1 MVKNTNVL
9 TIKNLSKDATGLG
22 FLGDKI
28 FSVHGALPKE
38 LVRVRTFKKKSNT
51 HQASLVDILSRSPLR
66 VDPHCLHFNICSGCN
81 LQHMPYDF
89 QLKLKLNFLK
99 NLIQETSI
107 TFDRAISVI
116 SEEELGYRLKARLG
130 LKWVAKK
137 EKVVIGFRERGSGY
151 ITDSSTCPV
160 LDERLRIIVFKLPRL
175 IEQTSL
181 KNMVPQVEVVTD
193 EQIVAI
199 ILRHLKPLTSDDF
212 SKLRLFSR
220 EFKVDIYLQSGGPD
234 TISKIGNVT
243 ELYYEVA
250 GCKLKFSPSSFIQ
263 VNRKIN
269 NRLVNIV
276 IEEMNLNSEDR
287 VVDFFCGLGNFSI
300 PLAKHVKEVLGYEFD
315 SDMIKLANQ
324 NAKNN
329 KCKNASFV
337 KTDLYKL
344 DLSLDSICLSDYN
357 KVVLDPPRS
366 GAALLISQLNLKTI
380 SSLIYVSC
388 NASTLMKDAEILI
401 NKHSFKISNVILL
414 DMFPQT
420 IHFETIMVFKK

>member
-1 MVKNTNVL
+1 MVKNTHVL

-89 QLKLKLNFLK
+89 QLKLKLDFLK
-99 NLIQETSI
+99 NLIQETSMS
-107 TFDRAISVI
+107 FDRAISVI

-199 ILRHLKPLTSDDF
+199 VLRHLKPLNPDDF

-276 IEEMNLNSEDR
+276 IEEINLNSEDR

-300 PLAKHVKEVLGYEFD
+300 PLAKHVKKVLGYEFD
-315 SDMIKLANQ
+315 SEMIKLANQ

-344 DLSLDSICLSDYN
+344 DLNLDSICLSDYN

-420 IHFETIMVFKK
+420 IHFETVMVFKK